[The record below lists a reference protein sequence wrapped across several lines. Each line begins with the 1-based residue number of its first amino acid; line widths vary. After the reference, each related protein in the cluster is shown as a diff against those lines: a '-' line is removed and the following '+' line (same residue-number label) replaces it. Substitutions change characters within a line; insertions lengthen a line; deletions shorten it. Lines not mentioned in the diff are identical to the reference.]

1 MEKKAILV
9 GTVLLLS
16 VVGLARAQDGEL
28 HGSAGVTFD
37 SRYIWRGITVFGSKG
52 GFHPFVD
59 LDLYGTGFGLSVTGH
74 IPMGTNPAG
83 GPLGGSPFNVGLQE
97 LERWDYT
104 PYYKGLLGKD
114 EKWETRYMI
123 GYTYFNYPD
132 ASSHKSFKSPA
143 GIGSYD
149 LQEVFAG
156 VAMPN
161 LLGVP
166 RLVPGYVV
174 IKGWPSNSGTL
185 TGSANFSGGTYS
197 GWAHVFMLDYGVLI
211 QGLLPETPE
220 QTINLHGEII
230 YNDQIDPRPA
240 GPWSQSDWTHFL
252 LGAST
257 DFDLGH
263 GLTFTPGLYYQ
274 HTLEDN
280 AAPRPSINQ
289 DTDILWSRFTFTYK
303 F

>member
-1 MEKKAILV
+1 MEKKVIVLTAVILFAA
-9 GTVLLLS
+9 
-16 VVGLARAQDGEL
+16 VGLAQAQEPEL
-28 HGSAGVTFD
+28 HGAAGVTLD

-74 IPMGTNPAG
+74 MPMGTNPAG
-83 GPLGGSPFNVGLQE
+83 PLGAPPLNVGLQE

-104 PYYKGLLGKD
+104 PYYKGMFGKD

-132 ASSHKSFKSPA
+132 ASSHKSFKAPA
-143 GIGSYD
+143 RIGSYD

-161 LLGVP
+161 LTGVTG
-166 RLVPGYVV
+166 LVPGYVV

-185 TGSANFSGGTYS
+185 TGSANPNGGTYS
-197 GWAHVFMLDYGVLI
+197 GWAHVFMLDYGVPI
-211 QGLLPETPE
+211 EGLMPETPE
-220 QTINLHGEII
+220 QMINLHGEIV

-240 GPWSQSDWTHFL
+240 GPWTESDWTHFL
-252 LGAST
+252 LSAST
-257 DFDLGH
+257 DFDLGY

-274 HTLEDN
+274 HTLEN
-280 AAPRPSINQ
+280 NGGTSPSINR
-289 DTDILWSRFTFTYK
+289 DTDILWSRFTLTYK